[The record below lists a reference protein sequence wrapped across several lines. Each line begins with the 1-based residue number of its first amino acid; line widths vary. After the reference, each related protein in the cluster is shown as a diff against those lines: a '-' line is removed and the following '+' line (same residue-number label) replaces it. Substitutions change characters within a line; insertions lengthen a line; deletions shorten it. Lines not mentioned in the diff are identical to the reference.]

1 VTAPILADALG
12 PKARRVVRIVSVLAA
27 IGLAALAFVVVRRL
41 ADTGQ
46 LDGEKWR
53 ILGRS
58 EVIRFL
64 LGGLANTVR
73 VAVVAM
79 ALAVALGAVL
89 ALARLTRTRLLR
101 WPARLYVEFF
111 RGFPLLLLVIFAF
124 LGLPKL
130 GIDLPKT
137 WYLILALVAYNG
149 AVFGEIFRAGIL
161 SLDKGQSEAAY
172 AVGLTYWQAMGL
184 VILPQALRRMIPAI
198 VSQMVT
204 LLKDTS
210 LGFAV
215 TYEELLRRGQITG
228 EFGKNLLQSLT
239 VVALLYLSVNFTL
252 SRLARHLEIR
262 QRRRYGAGGIS
273 VGGVEDLAV
282 VGAQADASL

>member
-1 VTAPILADALG
+1 MTAPILADALG